1 MVQQKRRENTITSS
15 QTHVLIWGFYEQT
28 NNSRKLQPGSFPI
41 KMCITT
47 LEIFF
52 FRGIGDGQIGSIC
65 SVNVE

>member
-1 MVQQKRRENTITSS
+1 MVPQKRRENTLTSS

-28 NNSRKLQPGSFPI
+28 NNSRKLQSGSFPI

-47 LEIFF
+47 LEIF